1 MAGGGSPALANILML
16 YLSLLGLGA
25 LGGYAGF
32 YYSFSGK
39 CSVLLQEAQARHDTS
54 RQAFQDKYEAAIE
67 GQRQCLVGS
76 NVKDQYH
83 QLQEKLA
90 SQTTLADRHQAL
102 LDKQETMLGRLSTLQ
117 QLSQDNGNTMYELR
131 VQLNQAR
138 MELTTTKQTLDVV
151 IGERDA
157 FTADVRS
164 QLEEKDI
171 RLEQREN
178 EVQLLQHH
186 AREVERVM
194 PVLKEELNF
203 IKDYFRQRS
212 YALCK
217 MVHGPGPFK
226 VEFTLLFP
234 RNMGTEGPS
243 TFSIELAQLS
253 DMPHTISTFLELV
266 DLQLFDGTAFVSSS
280 AQMIEGGSPN
290 HADVS
295 RSVKI
300 YETYFKYGY
309 NRTPLGFNEYST
321 KHPHIPWTIGFL
333 GSPHA
338 GPILAINMA
347 DNSKSRG
354 PTSDGHGGEP
364 CFGTIISGFDT
375 LKRIQSAPKSA
386 DGNRLAKNVEI
397 LSVRLINDSP

>member
-76 NVKDQYH
+76 NVKDQFH
-83 QLQEKLA
+83 QLQEKLV

-157 FTADVRS
+157 FTADLRS

-178 EVQLLQHH
+178 EVQLLQHN

-217 MVHGPGPFK
+217 MV
-226 VEFTLLFP
+226 
-234 RNMGTEGPS
+234 
-243 TFSIELAQLS
+243 
-253 DMPHTISTFLELV
+253 
-266 DLQLFDGTAFVSSS
+266 
-280 AQMIEGGSPN
+280 
-290 HADVS
+290 
-295 RSVKI
+295 
-300 YETYFKYGY
+300 
-309 NRTPLGFNEYST
+309 
-321 KHPHIPWTIGFL
+321 
-333 GSPHA
+333 
-338 GPILAINMA
+338 
-347 DNSKSRG
+347 
-354 PTSDGHGGEP
+354 
-364 CFGTIISGFDT
+364 
-375 LKRIQSAPKSA
+375 
-386 DGNRLAKNVEI
+386 
-397 LSVRLINDSP
+397 